1 MSHPRLSR
9 RGVLIGGVAALAAVG
24 GGSSW
29 ALDRFVIDHP
39 QVSNVS
45 DLEAQASSTATSTAT
60 RAPSVA
66 ADEPTIAVTTW
77 TQGSGTDKVT
87 GYVADVTTPD
97 ASFLRTAF
105 AEDTF
110 GTNIVADPSVI
121 AAQVG
126 ATLAING
133 DYYGFRDEGIVI
145 RNGIAYRDAGARTG
159 LALHGDGTLAL
170 YDETST
176 SAQALVD
183 RGVWQTWSFGPGLVV
198 GGVVQS
204 GIDDVEVDTNI
215 GNHSIQGTQPR
226 TGIGMISPN
235 HYLLVVVD
243 GRASGYS
250 RGVTMSEFAEMFAGL
265 GAQVAYN
272 LDGGGS
278 STMVYRDALV
288 NNPLG
293 KGRERGT
300 SDIIWL

>member
-45 DLEAQASSTATSTAT
+45 DLEAQASSTATS
-60 RAPSVA
+60 APSVA
-66 ADEPTIAVTTW
+66 AGEPTIAVTTW

-183 RGVWQTWSFGPGLVV
+183 RATKNPRRGRAAAVSLIPTSTGAAIATIQSAYLMGDGPGPGPLIR
-198 GGVVQS
+198 S
-204 GIDDVEVDTNI
+204 EV
-215 GNHSIQGTQPR
+215 
-226 TGIGMISPN
+226 SP
-235 HYLLVVVD
+235 
-243 GRASGYS
+243 
-250 RGVTMSEFAEMFAGL
+250 
-265 GAQVAYN
+265 
-272 LDGGGS
+272 
-278 STMVYRDALV
+278 
-288 NNPLG
+288 
-293 KGRERGT
+293 
-300 SDIIWL
+300 

>member
-45 DLEAQASSTATSTAT
+45 DLEAQASSTATS
-60 RAPSVA
+60 APSVA
-66 ADEPTIAVTTW
+66 AGEPTIAVTTW

-145 RNGIAYRDAGARTG
+145 RNGKK
-159 LALHGDGTLAL
+159 
-170 YDETST
+170 
-176 SAQALVD
+176 LVQ
-183 RGVWQTWSFGPGLVV
+183 R
-198 GGVVQS
+198 
-204 GIDDVEVDTNI
+204 
-215 GNHSIQGTQPR
+215 
-226 TGIGMISPN
+226 
-235 HYLLVVVD
+235 
-243 GRASGYS
+243 
-250 RGVTMSEFAEMFAGL
+250 
-265 GAQVAYN
+265 
-272 LDGGGS
+272 
-278 STMVYRDALV
+278 
-288 NNPLG
+288 
-293 KGRERGT
+293 
-300 SDIIWL
+300 

>member
-45 DLEAQASSTATSTAT
+45 DLEAQASSTATS
-60 RAPSVA
+60 APSVA
-66 ADEPTIAVTTW
+66 AGEPTIAVTTW

-145 RNGIAYRDAGARTG
+145 RNGIAYRDAGAEVVYAPGLRDLASLVLDKQVRVGRPIRVRG
-159 LALHGDGTLAL
+159 LA
-170 YDETST
+170 EVTS
-176 SAQALVD
+176 
-183 RGVWQTWSFGPGLVV
+183 GPTYATCAGLLTYAVAANL
-198 GGVVQS
+198 S
-204 GIDDVEVDTNI
+204 
-215 GNHSIQGTQPR
+215 QPR
-226 TGIGMISPN
+226 APREKSTPATG
-235 HYLLVVVD
+235 
-243 GRASGYS
+243 GRFG
-250 RGVTMSEFAEMFAGL
+250 RL
-265 GAQVAYN
+265 GA
-272 LDGGGS
+272 
-278 STMVYRDALV
+278 
-288 NNPLG
+288 
-293 KGRERGT
+293 
-300 SDIIWL
+300 WLKEHF